1 MLECSYLPVAL
12 VHAHCVSVSCS
23 GRDVFRARVGA
34 GSREP
39 GNLRGGGRKMHTVS
53 ENNGRLKVG

>member
-12 VHAHCVSVSCS
+12 VHAHCASVSCS

-34 GSREP
+34 GSRETKE
-39 GNLRGGGRKMHTVS
+39 GVGRKCTQS
-53 ENNGRLKVG
+53 LKTMAG